1 MLWTEQKPLQ
11 LIDENLDGR
20 YNPSEVLRCIQVAL
34 LCVQQRPEDRP
45 NMSSVVGMLG
55 GENPL
60 PQPKQPGF
68 YMGTNSSEGENS
80 SKKSEF
86 YSSNKV
92 TITLLQAR

>member
-1 MLWTEQKPLQ
+1 MLWTEEKPLQ
-11 LIDENLDGR
+11 LIDDNLNGTYDR
-20 YNPSEVLRCIQVAL
+20 NEVLRSIQVSL

-68 YMGTNSSEGENS
+68 YLGKNSTEGENS
-80 SKKSEF
+80 LKKQEF
-86 YSSNKV
+86 HSSNEV
-92 TITLLQAR
+92 TMTLLEAR